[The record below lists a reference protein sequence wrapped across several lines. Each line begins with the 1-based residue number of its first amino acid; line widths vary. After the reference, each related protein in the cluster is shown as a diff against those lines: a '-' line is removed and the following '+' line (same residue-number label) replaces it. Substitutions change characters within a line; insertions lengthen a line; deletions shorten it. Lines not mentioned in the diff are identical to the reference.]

1 MKKLMLSLALF
12 CWWTPPSSAATIMT
26 YQGRLKESDLPV
38 TGTRSFS
45 FSICDSLAN
54 ITGCTASPD
63 GAQSFEVANGLFK
76 STFTLPTVDFSAG
89 PWYLQVAVS
98 VPPALPQALSPRE
111 RLTFVPYSVYALS
124 ASTASALAA
133 SSGPGISASTN
144 VIVAGSLAAGDAGV
158 QLSTDAAVE
167 GYAVL
172 QNLSGTGVQDI
183 RVAVEGRVYSQ
194 TPDPADAMAGGNF
207 EAEVPAGK
215 NGMLVGV
222 RTRNAV
228 DAAGSSPQ
236 SIGLMV
242 DALDNKGSI
251 TDTYGVY
258 IASQTG
264 GTQVHRP
271 YALYSE
277 DVNASSYF
285 AGNVGI
291 GTSAP
296 AYALVVSSASG
307 DVMWVSSYAV
317 HALKFVGDGS
327 GLSGV
332 TGASG
337 TDPNALHLTGGTM
350 AGGIDMAGYLVANVS
365 TITIQSGSI
374 AMVPS
379 GTGGSNNAYGIS
391 IGSNTYDNYSVG
403 VGVGAGAYANY
414 SGGVGVGYS
423 ASQNY
428 YGGVGVG
435 ELSNV
440 NYSSG
445 VGVGYQAYNNYN
457 GGVGIG
463 RNAHDNNA
471 NGVGVGNTSYGNNN
485 SGVGVGPFS
494 YNNYTYGVGVGA
506 GAANNS
512 NYGVGVGAYSANNQ
526 NFAAAFGAYSY
537 ANSSGTAL
545 GANSQATAPNSVAIG
560 NGTVNNSTDTAS
572 FGTYGIYT
580 SSDVFAATFHGSGAG
595 LTGVPGDNLGDHTAT
610 QPLKMNNYAVVGASA
625 VSAGYYQV
633 NSSTVMAVFAGGTSL
648 GLGLSAGELDTGS
661 DNVFLGY
668 RSGHLNANGGQNV
681 FVGSDAGLNNTS
693 GNLNSFL
700 GYASGGFNTTG
711 ENNSFIGN
719 QSGTDNTTGSNNSY
733 LGYASGWGN
742 DVGSAN
748 VMAGNETGGAGG
760 GGGNISSSTVLGYR
774 AGWHLA
780 ASNNNILIGYQA
792 GASVTSGSG
801 NIVIG
806 GSMDTSAPAASNELN
821 IGGVLYGDLS
831 AKAIGISTRAPQAAL
846 DVVSAGVYAQI
857 WRGSGGNIVSSLTAT
872 GILSA
877 NKFVGDGSGITGVSA
892 TDNSKL
898 PLAGGTMTGS
908 IDLSANP
915 LLNVSSLTVVGD
927 GLRIATSPY
936 SGANGILVT
945 PLGALQTQGPGVG
958 GVIAGPRGSGAIDL
972 QVMRTS
978 NAQAASGT
986 YAVVGGGEENTASQL
1001 DAVVPGGAYNTASGQ
1016 YSFAA
1021 GYASQSTGANTFTWQ
1036 DSGGNFLNNS
1046 VNDRVVFK
1054 AKGGFL
1060 VTGSTI
1066 PTISATVNRGV
1077 FMTGDGRL
1085 GVSTGAPQAALDVV
1099 STGTAPNVYAQI
1111 WRDSNG
1117 NAVSSVTS
1125 QGYFYGNG
1133 SGLTGIGLPAVSTI
1147 TIAGDS
1153 LAIVPAGTGGSNYA
1167 YGISIGSDTYDNYS
1181 YGVGMGYDASNN
1193 YNSGVGVGFGA
1204 SGNNLGGVGVG
1215 SGASGNSGNGV
1226 GVGVGAFNNSGY
1238 GVGVGASAVGN
1249 SGYGVGVGAYSQNN
1263 QNFASAFGAYS
1274 YANSSGTALGSYA
1287 RATAPGSVAIGAGT
1301 VNTSTGTASFGIYG
1315 IYTSSDVFAAAFRGD
1330 GITISTAGAV
1340 QTAGVGNGTVAGNPR
1355 GSGAVD
1361 LQTYRSGP
1369 AQVASGD
1376 YSVIGGGANNTAE
1389 SNAAAIAGGETNYVE
1404 AAAPY
1409 SFIGGGYQNDVQM
1422 PFSMIGGGDF
1432 NVVSGSYA
1440 VIAGGQNNNAYADY
1454 ASVSG
1459 GYMNAVASGANGA
1472 FIGGGSGNGASGM
1485 YASLGGGQGNSAAA
1499 YSAVMG
1505 GVSNNANGGY
1515 AAVVGG
1521 STNTA
1526 TGMASFVGGGQ
1537 YNQASGQGAFVGA
1550 GKYNHANGDY
1560 SSVPGGLENSAVAQ
1574 YSFAAGYQSSST
1586 AMGTFTWKDSSPGSL
1601 ENNVPDQ
1608 VMFEAAGGFW
1618 VSTGTAISAPAFY
1631 VDTNNR
1637 VGIGT
1642 MSPAV
1647 KLEVHSDF
1655 AGAISGF
1662 SDSGGAATDAAVY
1675 GFSSASSNAS
1685 AVKGVS
1691 YGSGY
1696 AARFE
1701 GNVYMTSSGTNGRI
1715 GMGVPPAAG
1724 AMTMISDTAAAD
1736 PYVLRVGT
1744 GTLPAM
1750 LNVSSG
1756 GVVGMPLQ
1764 SMSEAQFSGASLAA
1778 GSWSSITYYSVPT
1791 INTQNEFD
1799 YTTGKFT
1806 ASSPGMYLVSGMLS
1820 FSSAVSTLVGIGIN
1834 KNGAASPQYMQ
1845 TRLGDNNASV
1855 ESLTIS
1861 YPVALGAGDYV
1872 QLSGYSASGYSPSG
1886 VMTVVKLN

>member
-1 MKKLMLSLALF
+1 MKKLLLSIALF
-12 CWWTPPSSAATIMT
+12 CCWTLSSSAATIMT
-26 YQGRLKESDLPV
+26 YQGRLKESNLPV

-45 FSICDSLAN
+45 FSICNSLSSPA
-54 ITGCTASPD
+54 GCTPSPD
-63 GAQSFEVANGLFK
+63 GAQPFEVANGLFK
-76 STFTLPTVDFSAG
+76 STFTLPTVDLSAG
-89 PWYLQVAVS
+89 PWYLEVS
-98 VPPALPQALSPRE
+98 VGTPPASPLPLSPRE
-111 RLTFVPYSVYALS
+111 LFTFVPYSVYALS

-133 SSGPGISASTN
+133 ASGPGVSASTN

-194 TPDPADAMAGGNF
+194 TTDQADAMAGGNF

-228 DAAGSSPQ
+228 DAAGSSLR

-251 TDTYGVY
+251 VDTYGVY

-264 GTQVHRP
+264 GTQAHRP

-277 DVNASSYF
+277 DANAASYF

-291 GTSAP
+291 GASAP

-350 AGGIDMAGYLVANVS
+350 SGTIDMAGNYISGVS
-365 TITIQSGSI
+365 TITLTDGSLSIIPAGTSG
-374 AMVPS
+374 
-379 GTGGSNNAYGIS
+379 NNYNYGIS
-391 IGSNTYDNYSVG
+391 IGSNTYNNYSNG
-403 VGVGAGAYANY
+403 VGLGHGTYNNY
-414 SGGVGVGYS
+414 SDGVGVGYGAYS
-423 ASQNY
+423 NNS
-428 YGGVGVG
+428 YGIGVG
-435 ELSNV
+435 LNAYSN
-440 NYSSG
+440 Y
-445 VGVGYQAYNNYN
+445 
-457 GGVGIG
+457 
-463 RNAHDNNA
+463 
-471 NGVGVGNTSYGNNN
+471 N
-485 SGVGVGPFS
+485 SGVGVGANAS
-494 YNNYTYGVGVGA
+494 ANYNSGVGVGA
-506 GAANNS
+506 NASGNAN
-512 NYGVGVGAYSANNQ
+512 YAVGIGAYSQNNQ
-526 NFAAAFGAYSY
+526 GYGSALGAYSY
-537 ANSSGTAL
+537 AASSAAAL
-545 GANSQATAPNSVAIG
+545 GAYAKANAYQSVAIG
-560 NGTVNNSTDTAS
+560 NGTVNNFTGTAS
-572 FGTYGIYT
+572 FGMYGIYT
-580 SSDVFAATFHGSGAG
+580 SSDVFAVTFHGNGS
-595 LTGVPGDNLGDHTAT
+595 
-610 QPLKMNNYAVVGASA
+610 
-625 VSAGYYQV
+625 
-633 NSSTVMAVFAGGTSL
+633 
-648 GLGLSAGELDTGS
+648 GLS
-661 DNVFLGY
+661 
-668 RSGHLNANGGQNV
+668 
-681 FVGSDAGLNNTS
+681 
-693 GNLNSFL
+693 
-700 GYASGGFNTTG
+700 
-711 ENNSFIGN
+711 
-719 QSGTDNTTGSNNSY
+719 
-733 LGYASGWGN
+733 
-742 DVGSAN
+742 
-748 VMAGNETGGAGG
+748 
-760 GGGNISSSTVLGYR
+760 NISDS
-774 AGWHLA
+774 
-780 ASNNNILIGYQA
+780 
-792 GASVTSGSG
+792 
-801 NIVIG
+801 
-806 GSMDTSAPAASNELN
+806 
-821 IGGVLYGDLS
+821 
-831 AKAIGISTRAPQAAL
+831 
-846 DVVSAGVYAQI
+846 
-857 WRGSGGNIVSSLTAT
+857 
-872 GILSA
+872 
-877 NKFVGDGSGITGVSA
+877 
-892 TDNSKL
+892 SKL

-945 PLGALQTQGPGVG
+945 PLGALQTQGQGVG
-958 GVIAGPRGSGAIDL
+958 SVIAGPRGPGAIDL
-972 QVMRTS
+972 QVMRTT
-978 NAQAASGT
+978 NAQVASGM

-1001 DAVVPGGAYNTASGQ
+1001 DAVVPGGAFNTASGQ

-1021 GYASQSTGANTFTWQ
+1021 GYASQSTGQNTFTWQ
-1036 DSGGNFLNNS
+1036 DSGGNPLKNA

-1099 STGTAPNVYAQI
+1099 STGTASNVYAQI

-1369 AQVASGD
+1369 AQVASGSH
-1376 YSVIGGGANNTAE
+1376 SVIGGGVNNAAE
-1389 SNAAAIAGGETNYVE
+1389 SNAAVIAGGDTNDVVP
-1404 AAAPY
+1404 AADH
-1409 SFIGGGYQNDVQM
+1409 SFIGGGYMNAVQM
-1422 PFSMIGGGDF
+1422 PFSMIGGGYL
-1432 NVVSGSYA
+1432 NLISHSYA
-1440 VIAGGQNNNAYADY
+1440 VIAGGQGNIADADY

-1472 FIGGGSGNGASGM
+1472 FIGGGE
-1485 YASLGGGQGNSAAA
+1485 GNSVNGSYA
-1499 YSAVMG
+1499 
-1505 GVSNNANGGY
+1505 GVG
-1515 AAVVGG
+1515 GG

-1526 TGMASFVGGGQ
+1526 SGPWAFVGAGI
-1537 YNQASGQGAFVGA
+1537 YNQASGMGSFVGA
-1550 GKYNHANGDY
+1550 GKGNNANGDY
-1560 SSVPGGLENSAVAQ
+1560 SSVPGGLMNSAVGP
-1574 YSFAAGYQSSST
+1574 YSFAAGYLSSST
-1586 AMGTFTWKDSSPGSL
+1586 AMGTFTWKDSSPSTL
-1601 ENNVPDQ
+1601 MNNVTDQ

-1618 VSTGTAISAPAFY
+1618 VSTGPVLSDPGLY
-1631 VDTNNR
+1631 VTNGNK

-1642 MSPAV
+1642 EMPST
-1647 KLEVHSDF
+1647 KLEVDSLSG
-1655 AGAISGF
+1655 GAISGF
-1662 SDSGGAATDAAVY
+1662 SSGGAATDAAVY
-1675 GFSSASSNAS
+1675 GFSSGSSNAS

-1701 GNVYMTSSGTNGRI
+1701 GNVYMTNSGTNGRI

-1750 LNVSSG
+1750 LNVSSV
-1756 GVVGMPLQ
+1756 GVVSMPLQ
-1764 SMSEAQFSGASLAA
+1764 SMSEGRFTSATLTAASWTPIP
-1778 GSWSSITYYSVPT
+1778 GYPSVL
-1791 INTQNEFD
+1791 INTHNELD
-1799 YTTGKFT
+1799 PSTGKFT
-1806 ASSPGMYLVSGMLS
+1806 ALTPGLYLVSGTVTQS
-1820 FSSAVSTLVGIGIN
+1820 VSTTTLEGVGIS
-1834 KNGAASPQYMQ
+1834 KNGALQYMQ
-1845 TRLGDNNASV
+1845 TRAGVGDASNDAL
-1855 ESLTIS
+1855 SIS
-1861 YPVALGAGDYV
+1861 YPVWLVAGDYV
-1872 QLSGYSASGYSPSG
+1872 QLMVYSAAGNPVG
-1886 VMTVVKLN
+1886 GDMTVVKLN